1 MKKNVYK
8 IIWADDEID
17 SMLTKQ
23 PLKRI
28 KQLNI
33 EILGMARSGHELKEL
48 LSKHKQNVDAVVV
61 DFNFN
66 EFETKIKKESDG
78 TGFEYARKLCED
90 YSDEL
95 PFFLLTGRS
104 EEMIYDKYE
113 DNPQALEKFKRHERW
128 FEKHGEEE
136 ELYAKIIETVDEI
149 NSPEFIVRNKYR
161 EALNCAILNRK
172 ANEELFP
179 LLLAEHENCLEQF
192 SEPFVTCRKI
202 IEEVFKQCEE
212 CNLIPP
218 ISEDVN
224 GTSKYFSMDKYS
236 GDYGSYEN
244 KEEPLMKRP
253 LARALYYL
261 IDITQDGAHNK
272 KNMKLKVDEYWQQTK
287 DTYLLRSILFITC
300 DILRWFA
307 QTFIDN
313 HDKERNALRWDKI
326 NTALQTQC
334 KEGK

>member
-17 SMLTKQ
+17 SMLSKET
-23 PLKRI
+23 LKRI
-28 KQLNI
+28 KQLDI
-33 EILGMARSGHELKEL
+33 EVLGKARSGHELKEL
-48 LSKHKQNVDAVVV
+48 LIKHKNNVDAVVV

-78 TGFEYARKLCED
+78 TGFEYARHFCEN

-104 EEMIYDKYE
+104 EEMIYEKYE
-113 DNPQALEKFKRHERW
+113 DNQKALEKFKRHERW

-149 NSPEFIVRNKYR
+149 SSPEFIVRNKYR

-202 IEEVFKQCEE
+202 IEEVFRQCEE
-212 CNLIPP
+212 CKLIPP

-272 KNMKLKVDEYWQQTK
+272 KNMKLKVDKYWQETK

-307 QTFIDN
+307 DTLLKNQDEEI
-313 HDKERNALRWDKI
+313 NALRWDKI
-326 NTALQTQC
+326 KTASQAQC

>member
-17 SMLTKQ
+17 SMLSKET
-23 PLKRI
+23 LKRI
-28 KQLNI
+28 KQLDI
-33 EILGMARSGHELKEL
+33 EVLGKARSGHELKEL
-48 LSKHKQNVDAVVV
+48 LIKHKNNVDAVVV

-78 TGFEYARKLCED
+78 TGFEYARHFCEN

-104 EEMIYDKYE
+104 EEMIYEKYE

-136 ELYAKIIETVDEI
+136 ELYAKITEIVDEI

-172 ANEELFP
+172 ANEELFH
-179 LLLAEHENCLEQF
+179 LLLAEHKDCLEQIT
-192 SEPFVTCRKI
+192 EPFVICRKI
-202 IEEVFKQCEE
+202 IEEVFKRCEE
-212 CNLIPP
+212 WKLIPP

-224 GTSKYFSMDKYS
+224 GTSKYFSKNKYS

-244 KEEPLMKRP
+244 IEEALMERP
-253 LARALYYL
+253 LARSLYYL
-261 IDITQDGAHNK
+261 IDVTQDGAHNK
-272 KNMKLKVDEYWQQTK
+272 KNMKLDVDKYWQKYK

-300 DILRWFA
+300 DILIWFA
-307 QTFIDN
+307 KTLLENQ
-313 HDKERNALRWDKI
+313 DKERNALRWEKI
-326 NTALQTQC
+326 NTALQAQC
-334 KEGK
+334 KEGE

>member
-17 SMLTKQ
+17 SMLSKET
-23 PLKRI
+23 LKRI
-28 KQLNI
+28 KQLDI
-33 EILGMARSGHELKEL
+33 EVLGKARSGHELKEL
-48 LSKHKQNVDAVVV
+48 LIKHKNNVDAVVV

-78 TGFEYARKLCED
+78 TGFEYARHFCED

-104 EEMIYDKYE
+104 EEMIYEKYE
-113 DNPQALEKFKRHERW
+113 DNPQALEKIKRHERW

-149 NSPEFIVRNKYR
+149 SSPEFIVRNKYR

-202 IEEVFKQCEE
+202 IEEVFRQCEE
-212 CNLIPP
+212 CKLIPP

-272 KNMKLKVDEYWQQTK
+272 KNMKLKVDEYWQQNK

-300 DILRWFA
+300 DILKWFA
-307 QTFIDN
+307 KTLIDN
-313 HDKERNALRWDKI
+313 QDKETNALRWYKI
-326 NTALQTQC
+326 NTASQAQC